1 MNRKKNL
8 TEILDIGKAYANR
21 REENYLRIIEDN
33 NSYFKKNLGIF
44 TNIIDAAQRNGNI
57 IQPFDI
63 NKNANIHNIPKR
75 DSNSYKLNRL
85 KQNLLNS
92 KKF

>member
-33 NSYFKKNLGIF
+33 NSYFRKNLGIF

-63 NKNANIHNIPKR
+63 NKSANIHNKPKGDR
-75 DSNSYKLNRL
+75 DSHINRL
-85 KQNLLNS
+85 KKNLLNS
-92 KKF
+92 KKI